1 MELNKC
7 TRCGCFYV
15 SSNDVCPTCEQK
27 DVAEI
32 DKLKIIH
39 TVSLFAS
46 FPMSIM
52 VLDNSS
58 ASCTVF
64 MLHLKLFYLLLLQFS
79 CSLY

>member
-32 DKLKIIH
+32 DKLKNLTPGTAITFGTAFKIPLISKLDLPNPMPES
-39 TVSLFAS
+39 TSVDIAS
-46 FPMSIM
+46 RWF
-52 VLDNSS
+52 
-58 ASCTVF
+58 
-64 MLHLKLFYLLLLQFS
+64 
-79 CSLY
+79 

>member
-32 DKLKIIH
+32 DKLEDSEFSSIDDISYQTGI
-39 TVSLFAS
+39 TVKNLNRF
-46 FPMSIM
+46 
-52 VLDNSS
+52 
-58 ASCTVF
+58 
-64 MLHLKLFYLLLLQFS
+64 LKLNDFKKLKNL
-79 CSLY
+79 

>member
-32 DKLKIIH
+32 DKLKNFLEDSEI
-39 TVSLFAS
+39 S
-46 FPMSIM
+46 SI
-52 VLDNSS
+52 DDIS
-58 ASCTVF
+58 
-64 MLHLKLFYLLLLQFS
+64 Y
-79 CSLY
+79 

>member
-32 DKLKIIH
+32 DKLKIFRR
-39 TVSLFAS
+39 L
-46 FPMSIM
+46 
-52 VLDNSS
+52 
-58 ASCTVF
+58 
-64 MLHLKLFYLLLLQFS
+64 
-79 CSLY
+79 